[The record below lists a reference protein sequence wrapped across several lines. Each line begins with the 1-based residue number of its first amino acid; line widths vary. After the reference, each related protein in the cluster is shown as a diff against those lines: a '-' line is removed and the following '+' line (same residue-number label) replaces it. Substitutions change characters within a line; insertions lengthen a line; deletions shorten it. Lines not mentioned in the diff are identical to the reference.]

1 MKIGIMGAGAVGAFF
16 GSVLHKAGHE
26 VTFIARGQHLKAMRE
41 NGLTVKSDQ
50 EIMKVEGIFSGD
62 PASLS
67 DSDIVLICVKSN
79 DTEETAK
86 NLKNVLREDT
96 YILTLQN
103 GVDNEEILADIFG
116 KNRVFSCATYVQA
129 AVQEPGVI
137 QQNGEFSLVVGEL
150 ESSALESAQEIAAA
164 LKDSG
169 IFAKHSSTILYNKW
183 KKYIWNVTFN
193 PLSAAMEASTGDIL
207 DQPNLRALAEKIC
220 AEVISVGEKLGYEFS
235 SYFKENIFPNA
246 EQARNHQTS
255 MLQDRLNGKKM
266 EIESLCGYVVRKSR
280 ELNMSVPTIETIYHI
295 LKYIESSDLKKTK

>member
-26 VTFIARGQHLKAMRE
+26 VTFIARGKHLKAMRE
-41 NGLTVKSDQ
+41 NGLTVKSNQD
-50 EIMKVEGIFSGD
+50 IMKVEGIFSDD
-62 PASLS
+62 PAALS
-67 DSDIVLICVKSN
+67 DSDIVLVCVKSN

-86 NLKNVLREDT
+86 SLKNVLREDT

-103 GVDNEEILADIFG
+103 GVDNEEILSDIFG

-129 AVQEPGVI
+129 AVEAPGVI
-137 QQNGEFSLVVGEL
+137 QQSGEFSLVVGEL
-150 ESSALESAQEIAAA
+150 DSTALATAQEIAAT

-207 DQPNLRALAEKIC
+207 DQTNLRTLAEKVC
-220 AEVISVGEKLGYEFS
+220 AEVISVGEKQGYQFS
-235 SYFKENIFPNA
+235 SYFTENIFPNA

-266 EIESLCGYVVRKSR
+266 EVESLCGYVVRKAR
-280 ELNMSVPTIETIYHI
+280 EHDITVPTIETLYHI
-295 LKYIESSDLKKTK
+295 LKFIESRDLKKTK